1 MKRNK
6 KFKEFCTPERIS
18 KLAKYYDIDMS
29 ELYRMGA
36 KNLYKLF
43 KAIHNT
49 YNEIIED
56 SAIDFRTL
64 MRKEC
69 VLDEKRLPKAE
80 QLPEINV

>member
-6 KFKEFCTPERIS
+6 EFNDFCTSKRIS
-18 KLAKYYDIDMS
+18 NLAQYYGIDAY
-29 ELYRMGA
+29 ELNRMGA

-43 KAIHNT
+43 NAIHNT

-64 MRKEC
+64 MERKYVVE
-69 VLDEKRLPKAE
+69 EKRLPKAE
-80 QLPEINV
+80 QLPKINV